1 MANTKTAVKRDKQS
15 KARRLRNRMAKS
27 KLRTATRSYLETVN
41 SQDASAAEEQLK
53 HVISLIDKYSG
64 KGVLHRNTAAR
75 KKSRLSAKLNALS

>member
-15 KARRLRNRMAKS
+15 KARRIRNRMAKS

-41 SQDASAAEEQLK
+41 AHDAAGAEEKLK

-75 KKSRLSAKLNALS
+75 RKSRLSAKLNAIS